1 VDSTEILLNKLDQEL
16 GEAQAKEVVK
26 KSSNLNIL
34 VKELKDV
41 VVQRYIENPCLIRGR
56 KFDIRSFMVIIC
68 SKPYFVYAHPGYARI
83 SLN

>member
-1 VDSTEILLNKLDQEL
+1 MDSTEILLNKLDQEL
-16 GEAQAKEVVK
+16 GEAQVKETVK

-41 VVQRYIENPCLIRGR
+41 VVQRYIENPCLIKGR
-56 KFDIRSFMVIIC
+56 KFDIRAFMVIVC
-68 SKPYFVYAHPGYARI
+68 SKPYFVYAHQGYARI